1 MPLARGEGQ
10 AQDVAGRGVS
20 GASDAAAV
28 MVVAIAPDASDRLRL
43 AALVSGHAPLL
54 LVSSAQEAV
63 EFLCRAETAADQP
76 AAQPAVEQPR
86 PADLTGLHLDS
97 DRRLASWAGQSVGL
111 SPLEH
116 DLLRCLVASPGR
128 TWSFARLHE
137 EVWGNSHLGRR
148 ADVHSVVKRVRR
160 KLRSL
165 VSPLE
170 IETVRGVGLRLV
182 ELADELPDD
191 VPRRPVPVPDQPS
204 DPSLD
209 AIAD

>member
-10 AQDVAGRGVS
+10 AHDVAGSEVS
-20 GASDAAAV
+20 GASNAPAAV
-28 MVVAIAPDASDRLRL
+28 VVAIAPDPSDRLRL
-43 AALVSGHAPLL
+43 AALVSGHAPVL

-63 EFLCRAETAADQP
+63 EFLAREDMPVAPAAPRTDGDQP
-76 AAQPAVEQPR
+76 R
-86 PADLTGLHLDS
+86 SADLSGLHLDS
-97 DRRLASWAGQSVGL
+97 DRRFASWAGRSVGL

-116 DLLRCLVASPGR
+116 DLLRCLVCSPGR
-128 TWSFARLHE
+128 TWTFARLHE
-137 EVWGNSHLGRR
+137 EVWGNSHLGSR

-165 VSPLE
+165 DSPLE

-182 ELADELPDD
+182 ELDEELPD
-191 VPRRPVPVPDQPS
+191 VPRLHVPAPDHPES
-204 DPSLD
+204 ASLD